1 MLIFDL
7 KNRIYIVT
15 GASAGLG
22 LESATRLAASGAEV
36 VLVCRTQSKAE
47 ASAEAVRNKLGHDV
61 RLVPMA
67 ADLSVQAEIRQLAND
82 IHSRYGHI
90 DVLLN
95 NAGAVFANF
104 QTSADGIEMTM
115 AVNHFNYFLLTNL
128 LLPLLKN
135 APEGRIINVTSN
147 AHTFGS
153 IDVESFTQKRNYH
166 LMKAYAQSKLAN
178 LLFTTE
184 LARRLQGTKVT
195 VNAVSPGRVN
205 TEIGSRNQPWFYRF
219 IWSTLNHLGAVSIE
233 SGAQMQVSAAMDE
246 QWRGV
251 SGKYLEKNKLRN
263 PSSKSKDPQLAAMLW
278 EVSEQLCPLQ
288 IGS

>member
-1 MLIFDL
+1 MFGFMESQ
-7 KNRIYIVT
+7 NRICIVT

-22 LESATRLAASGAEV
+22 LESAIRLADAGYDV
-36 VLVCRTQSKAE
+36 VLVCRTQMKAE
-47 ASAEAVRNKLGHDV
+47 ASAEAVRAKLGRDV

-67 ADLSVQAEIRQLAND
+67 ADLSVQADIRRLAAD
-82 IHSRYGHI
+82 IHNQYGHI

-128 LLPLLKN
+128 LLPQLKN

-153 IDVESFTQKRNYH
+153 IDVESFTTRRNYH
-166 LMKAYAQSKLAN
+166 LLKAYAQSKLAN

-184 LARRLQGTKVT
+184 LARRLEGTNVT
-195 VNAVSPGRVN
+195 VNAVSPGRVR
-205 TEIGSRNQPWFYRF
+205 TEIGSRNQPWLYRF
-219 IWSTLNHLGAVSIE
+219 VWSALNHLGAVSIE
-233 SGAQMQVSAAMDE
+233 EGAEMQVSAAMDE
-246 QWRGV
+246 QWRQL
-251 SGKYLEKNKLRN
+251 SGKYMERNKLRN
-263 PSSKSKDPQLAAMLW
+263 PSSKSKDPQLAATLW
-278 EVSEQLCPLQ
+278 EVSEQLCPLRM
-288 IGS
+288 